1 MKKLLFI
8 ATLIFAISCSKDNGK
23 LDPSAVVSI
32 RPAAS
37 SQLTTKASPYLSN
50 KEIVKQAD
58 DMVVYDEQAQNKYGI
73 RGFAEKQ
80 RDTINLRLLMWGTD
94 IIDQYGNYVP
104 YFIESKDIIIRRI
117 INKGQWPPKYDTIAY
132 IPQSVMNNAKYL
144 IKGAYDAKDYTQCY
158 KLFDEAFSFKP
169 VTGYEWRELK
179 KQEGD

>member
-58 DMVVYDEQAQNKYGI
+58 DISWYANYQTSSVL
-73 RGFAEKQ
+73 RGFAPTQ
-80 RDTINLRLLMWGTD
+80 RDTINIRLLMWSVD
-94 IIDQYGNYVP
+94 IINQYGEYETA
-104 YFIESKDIIIRRI
+104 FIEGRDFVIRRI
-117 INKGQWPPKYDTIAY
+117 INKGQWPVLYDTIAY
-132 IPQSVMNNAKYL
+132 IPQNVIIYARNA
-144 IKGAYDAKDYTQCY
+144 IKLAYDAKEFSRCY
-158 KLFDEAFSFKP
+158 ELFDNAFTFKQI
-169 VTGYEWRELK
+169 TGPEWRELK
-179 KQEGD
+179 KQGLN